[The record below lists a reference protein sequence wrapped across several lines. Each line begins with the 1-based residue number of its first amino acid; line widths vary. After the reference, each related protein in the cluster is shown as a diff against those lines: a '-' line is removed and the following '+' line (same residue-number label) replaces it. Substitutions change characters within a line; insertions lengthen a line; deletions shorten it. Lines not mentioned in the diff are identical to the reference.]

1 MDDQTR
7 LAALVD
13 AYMTQLASVTHQ
25 LFETQIRLR
34 ALEAE
39 RAQQGDGA
47 GGTGGG

>member
-7 LAALVD
+7 LTALLD

-34 ALEAE
+34 ALEAQAAE
-39 RAQQGDGA
+39 TATKGGDDNG
-47 GGTGGG
+47 